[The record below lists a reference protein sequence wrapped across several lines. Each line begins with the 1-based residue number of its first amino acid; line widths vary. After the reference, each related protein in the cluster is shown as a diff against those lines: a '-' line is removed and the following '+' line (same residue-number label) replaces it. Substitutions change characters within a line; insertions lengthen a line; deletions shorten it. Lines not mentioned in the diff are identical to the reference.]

1 MVYSVNKLKDNV
13 KKLIQLAL
21 AAVNERNKNGCILF
35 GKRARHLFSEN
46 ESRTSY
52 QQRV

>member
-21 AAVNERNKNGCILF
+21 AAVNERNTNG
-35 GKRARHLFSEN
+35 
-46 ESRTSY
+46 
-52 QQRV
+52 

>member
-21 AAVNERNKNGCILF
+21 AAVNERNENGCILF
-35 GKRARHLFSEN
+35 GKRANKYAFIIKSI
-46 ESRTSY
+46 Y
-52 QQRV
+52 QSIR